1 MLGSKEL
8 RGKRTKKNGIKPTKR
23 LVLELKYA
31 QNSSR
36 MYGWRYFSLF
46 WRKACEPQNVKSHR
60 LPTGKAAAFLFSR
73 ESTAQ
78 VSGTFLDPRKG
89 NV

>member
-1 MLGSKEL
+1 MLVSKEL
-8 RGKRTKKNGIKPTKR
+8 RGKRTKKNRIKPTKR
-23 LVLELKYA
+23 LVLGLKGA

-36 MYGWRYFSLF
+36 KGSWRYFSLF

-60 LPTGKAAAFLFSR
+60 LPEGKAAAFLFSR

-78 VSGTFLDPRKG
+78 VSGTFLDPRKEH
-89 NV
+89 V